1 MVNKIYQK
9 PTETFM
15 KLTEYGKLVRKARL
29 DAEVTM
35 LEMARSIGVAPS
47 FLSATEVGSKKVSP
61 SFLEKVVDF
70 FASKGIT
77 IKGIHE
83 AADVSNKTV
92 SIDGLSTSQQFLVAG
107 FARVDLSQEKL
118 EKFAQLL
125 AGAKKEGK

>member
-1 MVNKIYQK
+1 
-9 PTETFM
+9 M

-61 SFLEKVVDF
+61 SFLEKVVTF
-70 FASKGIT
+70 FASKGMT
-77 IKGIHE
+77 IEGIHE

-118 EKFAQLL
+118 EQFAQLL